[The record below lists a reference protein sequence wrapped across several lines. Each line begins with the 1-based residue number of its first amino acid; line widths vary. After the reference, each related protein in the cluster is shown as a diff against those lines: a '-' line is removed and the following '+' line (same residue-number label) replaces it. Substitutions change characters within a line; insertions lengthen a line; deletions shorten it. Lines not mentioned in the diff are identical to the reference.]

1 MIIFDFKRDTFLR
14 ETIVYSPAPS
24 TTKKSLLFIVV
35 IFFIFFQ
42 NLFFNKILI
51 FL

>member
-24 TTKKSLLFIVV
+24 TNLNHYHIDSDFSFLLKP
-35 IFFIFFQ
+35 
-42 NLFFNKILI
+42 L
-51 FL
+51 